1 MSGSGVVWAV
11 QDPDAG
17 VGRIIRAGTY
27 RQAVR
32 RAFEETFRGLGCR
45 RRGLEARRL
54 PWLDG
59 YGDLFG
65 PDAMM
70 AALRHGWQIDWE
82 DKDGQVLLDGRR
94 SPDRVDQADLAGY
107 ASRHHLPVEDAYRLV
122 AGRIGAA
129 YPDRYKPNEGG
140 IMKNGERTWIVHDW
154 DLDIGSALVRVMVR
168 AYTKQ
173 EALGKAYDSV
183 FEALGCGFADLE
195 ADQAPWLDGYEH
207 LDDPDAAKEMRLHAQ
222 QACGKSGKE
231 TSEQRQGL
239 TMPVDTLADALDW
252 SQCDAGENNGYRAL
266 EVTSMALVDI
276 AVSLRALSGRPPVSD
291 TPMQRR
297 MRDAI
302 DKGEDPQAAIAEC
315 SYGGNYARSYA
326 NAFKRAYKPR
336 SDANPSPSADS
347 TGKRQEDG
355 KDSVSEHTGQE
366 S

>member
-45 RRGLEARRL
+45 RRDLEARRL

-59 YGDLFG
+59 YRDLFG
-65 PDAMM
+65 PDATM

-94 SPDRVDQADLAGY
+94 AHDRIGQADLARY

-122 AGRIGAA
+122 ADRIGAA
-129 YPDRYKPNEGG
+129 YTDRYKPDGGG
-140 IMKNGERTWIVHDW
+140 IMENGNKTWIVHDW
-154 DLDIGSALVRVMVR
+154 DLDIGTALVRVMLR

-183 FEALGCGFADLE
+183 FEALGCRFGDLE
-195 ADQAPWLDGYEH
+195 AERTPWLDGYEH

-222 QACGKSGKE
+222 QACGKPDKHADGE
-231 TSEQRQGL
+231 RQGM
-239 TMPVDTLADALDW
+239 TMPIDTLADAIDW
-252 SQCDAGENNGYRAL
+252 TQCDAGENNGYRAL
-266 EVTSMALVDI
+266 EVASMALVDI
-276 AVSLRALSGRPPVSD
+276 AVSLRALSDRPPVSD

-297 MRDAI
+297 MRAAI
-302 DKGEDPQAAIAEC
+302 DKGGDPQAATAEC
-315 SYGGNYARSYA
+315 PYGGGFAGSYA
-326 NAFKRAYKPR
+326 EAFKRAYKPR
-336 SDANPSPSADS
+336 SATDPSPKCRQH
-347 TGKRQEDG
+347 GKTSRRRQRIG
-355 KDSVSEHTGQE
+355 FRA
-366 S
+366 